1 MSKIKL
7 GCETYTWQMPGEMY
21 KGKLDHIMGVM
32 SKAGFT
38 GIEAETSFFVE
49 LADPVLMKE
58 TLDKHKLELAALCYV
73 EDWLG
78 PNESSQERERA
89 DQWIDFLT
97 HFPDAIFLPVQ
108 MPGKD
113 RQNLVKRQN
122 NLISCVNAIA
132 QRAADKGIECSYHP
146 NSPEGSVFRSEQD
159 YKILLSGLN
168 PDHIGYT
175 PDLGHIAKG
184 GMDPLEIVKEYRSL
198 VNMIHFKDM
207 HSNGEWAL
215 TGEGVVD
222 MKAVTQFLIDTDFE
236 GWIIMEDECD
246 RCITEPDEVTL
257 EDGVYI
263 EREIATML

>member
-1 MSKIKL
+1 M
-7 GCETYTWQMPGEMY
+7 
-21 KGKLDHIMGVM
+21 
-32 SKAGFT
+32 
-38 GIEAETSFFVE
+38 
-49 LADPVLMKE
+49 
-58 TLDKHKLELAALCYV
+58 
-73 EDWLG
+73 
-78 PNESSQERERA
+78 N
-89 DQWIDFLT
+89 
-97 HFPDAIFLPVQ
+97 
-108 MPGKD
+108 
-113 RQNLVKRQN
+113 
-122 NLISCVNAIA
+122 
-132 QRAADKGIECSYHP
+132 
-146 NSPEGSVFRSEQD
+146 PE
-159 YKILLSGLN
+159 
-168 PDHIGYT
+168 HIGYT